1 MTSGTSSC
9 IMTGTVR
16 PIPMYREPG
25 TVMSYCYAGKENA
38 REKAFEP
45 IWSNDL
51 DAVFSDVARYYD
63 RANIFASLGLL
74 NRLRDRFI
82 STIDIHPGHK
92 VLDVCAG
99 TNVIGINLLKRQPA
113 LDVYAVDRSVAM
125 QKVGRHRAQR
135 HGFQIKDSIC
145 DVHQLPFPDNYF
157 DVVTLQ
163 WATRHLRVIEVFSEI
178 SRVLK
183 PGGHFHHCDMLR
195 PANRLV
201 EEMYYLYLKILMGI
215 IPRLFRSGPA
225 SLKCRNYFIQAIRMF
240 YSTDELSTLLAELG
254 FSQITGHSV
263 LGGTVGIHKARK
275 PLSTAA

>member
-1 MTSGTSSC
+1 
-9 IMTGTVR
+9 
-16 PIPMYREPG
+16 
-25 TVMSYCYAGKENA
+25 MSYCYAGKENA

-82 STIDIHPGHK
+82 STIDIHPGYK

-99 TNVIGINLLKRQPA
+99 TNVIGINLLKKQPA

-125 QKVGRHRAQR
+125 QEVGRHCAQR
-135 HGFQIKDSIC
+135 HGFQIKTSIG
-145 DVHQLPFPDNYF
+145 DVHRLPYPDNYF

-201 EEMYYLYLKILMGI
+201 EEMYCLYLKILMGI
-215 IPRLFRSGPA
+215 IPRLFCSGPA
-225 SLKCRNYFIQAIRMF
+225 SMKCRDYFIQAIRMF
-240 YSTDELSTLLAELG
+240 YSTEELSALLAELG
-254 FSQITGHSV
+254 FSQITGQSV
-263 LGGTVGIHKARK
+263 LGGTVGFHKACK
-275 PLSTAA
+275 PLAGAA